1 MKINIW
7 TIIKSI
13 GIVISL
19 VAGIWLVDDRY
30 TSATEL
36 KQFEKNTIMVVEQ
49 SEKNIN
55 LCMEKNKRDIYMKMD
70 VNEYRILTKE
80 YYKYKELCNKN
91 PGDMGLRRTLQAIE
105 RERKTVKDRID
116 KSLRNGG

>member
-1 MKINIW
+1 MKTNIW
-7 TIIKSI
+7 TIIKNI
-13 GIVISL
+13 GIVGSL
-19 VAGIWLVDDRY
+19 IVGVWLVDDRF

-36 KQFEKNTIMVVEQ
+36 KQSEKNVYMVVEQ

-80 YYKYKELCNKN
+80 YYKYKELCNRN
-91 PGDMGLRRTLQAIE
+91 PNDAGLRRQLQAIE
-105 RERKTVKDRID
+105 KERKAVKDRID
-116 KSLRNGG
+116 RSLRDGG